1 MNATQIEILDITQE
15 ECGEVVVAI
24 SKISRFGID
33 GYKPNKPLTN
43 RQHLEEEIGDLL
55 AMVDLLAEFK
65 VVDMAAVN
73 TARIAK
79 IEKLKQWSNI
89 FKAE

>member
-1 MNATQIEILDITQE
+1 MNDKTKEIMDITAE
-15 ECGEVVVAI
+15 ECAEVIVAI

-33 GYKPNKPLTN
+33 NYKPNKPLTN

-55 AMVDLLAEFK
+55 AMVELLEEFSI
-65 VVDMAAVN
+65 VDMKSVN
-73 TARIAK
+73 TARIAM
-79 IEKLKQWSNI
+79 IEKLKLWSNI